1 MASVA
6 SAVKALNAFLKH
18 SKAAFLKHHASRAI
32 GGAPTKRLLHV
43 VMGNE
48 ALDLDSTVSS
58 VLLANLYH
66 HHYMVQDSLPEPLVA
81 IDVLPLL
88 PIERRDFALRQDAAA
103 LLARVGV
110 DLQHVLF
117 MDDLSAPSQTVKVR
131 PFYHFR
137 LPLCHLRG
145 C

>member
-6 SAVKALNAFLKH
+6 SAVKALNAYLKH
-18 SKAAFLKHHASRAI
+18 SRAAFLKHHASRTV
-32 GGAPTKRLLHV
+32 GGSATKRLLHV

-66 HHYMVQDSLPEPLVA
+66 HYYMVQDSLPDALSAV
-81 IDVLPLL
+81 DVLPLL

-103 LLARVGV
+103 LLSRVGV
-110 DLQHVLF
+110 DLQALLF
-117 MDDLSAPSQTVKVR
+117 LDDLSSPSQTVKVW
-131 PFYHFR
+131 
-137 LPLCHLRG
+137 PLACNLI
-145 C
+145 